1 MSYKGR
7 VVGSKPTSLRRCD
20 PLLTKLMSPIQLYFP
35 HGGLCL
41 SVDIPPPSLPQVA
54 YSRSLIGSVEG
65 GREVERWLVLVA

>member
-7 VVGSKPTSLRRCD
+7 VVGSKPASLRRYD

-35 HGGLCL
+35 YDGLYL
-41 SVDIPPPSLPQVA
+41 LVDIPPPSLPQVT

-65 GREVERWLVLVA
+65 GREVER